1 MENIVKLRDGLKQI
15 TESKETDTLCLPP
28 CVFKHHDLVAS
39 LEAAQKVDL
48 KKLINIINLLHFNES
63 CAWVY
68 LVHIQYEEG
77 ILVKT
82 SLKPCTGRELT
93 CLWADDVMS
102 KLNLSDFHFQYIV
115 VSDGQSVIFIPGR
128 LLNIDSSGISVSLPD
143 FSFNVSRRKHRRYG
157 CEGLDVDILQ
167 HGLSMKGILVDYSA
181 VAFCVRIFPES
192 DSIFT
197 GFNADAPATV
207 NIRKGDK
214 TLFSSPCRHIRHA
227 SDVFGRELVFSP
239 EDNKIERFRKA
250 KIRSPRY
257 RLTPPPSIVF
267 RHPLFDATIQRE
279 VHDISNSGLSVLEKN
294 EESVLMPGLILPEL
308 TIQFSGSTQV
318 RCKAQVIYRKE
329 TENGEKILCGLAI
342 VDMNMR
348 DYGTLNQVLSHSKD
362 HFSNVSSFVD
372 MNALWEF
379 FFDSNF
385 IYPEKY
391 QHIHGQKNEYK
402 NTYTKLY
409 QNNPEIAKHFTYEAD
424 GRIYGHIAMVRAYD
438 HAWMIHHYAA
448 RAMENRLVGFVIL
461 REILKYIN
469 GAHRLPSAS
478 MSYMMTYYRA
488 GNKIVGRLF
497 GGYAEHLNR
506 PSGCSTDPFA
516 YTVYRRDPEADVLPR
531 NWELAPATG
540 IDLWQ
545 ADNFYKHHSNGLLF
559 DALGLG
565 KETKG
570 AASLESIYHSQ
581 GFRRK
586 WHSFSLT
593 CGKKLA
599 ALIIVEESDLGF
611 NLSNLL
617 NGFKIIVVDPQRVR
631 WDILTA
637 AMDQLS
643 PFFSTEE
650 TPVLVFPYEYME
662 RNDYPVEKQ
671 YNLWILDVAAHG
683 NHFLEYM
690 EKHYRIRMD

>member
-1 MENIVKLRDGLKQI
+1 MENIVTLREGLRQI
-15 TESKETDTLCLPP
+15 CENKDKDALCLPP

-39 LEAAQKVDL
+39 LETAKKIEL
-48 KKLINIINLLHFNES
+48 KKLINIINLLHFNET

-68 LVHIQYEEG
+68 LVHTQYEEG

-82 SLKPCTGRELT
+82 SLKPCSGRELS
-93 CLWADDVMS
+93 CLWADGVIS
-102 KLNLSDFHFQYIV
+102 RLNLSDFQFQYLV

-128 LLNIDSSGISVSLPD
+128 IMTVDSSGLTLSLPD
-143 FSFNVSRRKHRRYG
+143 FSYNVSRRKQRRYS

-167 HGLSMKGILVDYSA
+167 HGLSMKGILVDYSS

-192 DSIFT
+192 ADAFT
-197 GFNADAPATV
+197 GFNSDAPAIV
-207 NIRKGDK
+207 NIRKGGD
-214 TLFSSPCRHIRHA
+214 TLFSSPCIHIRHA
-227 SDVFGRELVFSP
+227 SDIFGKELVFSP
-239 EDNKIERFRKA
+239 EDNKIERFRKL

-257 RLTPPPSIVF
+257 RLSPPPSIVF
-267 RHPLFDATIQRE
+267 RHPLFEATIQRE
-279 VHDISNSGLSVLEKN
+279 IHDISNSGFSVLEKA
-294 EESVLMPGLILPEL
+294 EESVLMPGLILPDL
-308 TIQFSGSTQV
+308 TVRFSGSVQV
-318 RCKAQVIYRKE
+318 LCKAQVIYRKE
-329 TENGEKILCGLAI
+329 TDNGEKVLCGVAI
-342 VDMNMR
+342 IDMDMR
-348 DYGTLNQVLSHSKD
+348 NYGILNQVLSHSKD
-362 HFSNVSSFVD
+362 PFSNVSSFVD

-391 QHIHGQKNEYK
+391 KHIHSKKNEYK

-424 GRIYGHIAMVRAYD
+424 GRIYGHIAMVRSYD

-469 GAHRLPSAS
+469 GAYRLPSAS
-478 MSYMMTYYRA
+478 MSYLMTYYRA
-488 GNKIVGRLF
+488 ENKIVGRLF
-497 GGYAEHLNR
+497 GGYAEKLNR
-506 PSGCSTDPFA
+506 PIGCSVDPFA
-516 YTVYRRDPEADVLPR
+516 YALHRVDPDGAALPR
-531 NWELAPATG
+531 NWELVPATG

-545 ADNFYKHHSNGLLF
+545 AENFYKHHSNGLFF
-559 DALGLG
+559 DAFALG

-570 AASLESIYHSQ
+570 KGSLENIYESQ

-586 WHSFSLT
+586 WQSFSLT
-593 CGKKLA
+593 CGKRIA
-599 ALIIVEESDLGF
+599 ALIIAEESDLGF

-617 NGFKIIVVDPQRVR
+617 NGFKIIVLDQKLVR
-631 WDILTA
+631 WDILA
-637 AMDQLS
+637 AALDQLS
-643 PFFSTEE
+643 PLFSMEE
-650 TPVLVFPYEYME
+650 IPVLVFPHEYMK

-690 EKHYRIRMD
+690 EKHFRIRMD